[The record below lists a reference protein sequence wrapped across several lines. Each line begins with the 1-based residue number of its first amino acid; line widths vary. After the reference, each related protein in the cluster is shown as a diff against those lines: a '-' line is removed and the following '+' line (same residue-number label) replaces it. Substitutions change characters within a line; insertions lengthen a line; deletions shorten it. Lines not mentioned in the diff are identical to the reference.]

1 MKKANISAIFGM
13 VSVAVLGFTPHV
25 SAELKVVTSIKPI
38 HSLVSSVMDGVG
50 SSELLIEGASS
61 PHAYA
66 MRPSQARS
74 LQDADVVFWVGPEL
88 ESFLVKPISTTAKN
102 ATSVPLIKSDGLI
115 TRTFRDGHGHHDHD
129 HGKHDKHKH
138 DEHKHDQHKHDEH
151 KHDHAKHDEH
161 KHDEHKHDHAKH
173 DEHKHHDHAGHDHG
187 AHGKDALDS
196 HIWLDPE
203 NAKAMTR
210 AIANALSAAD
220 PGNAAL
226 YSKNAA
232 ALLDRL
238 DQLSGELRAKVA
250 PLHDKR
256 FVVFHDAY
264 QYFEVRY
271 GLESAG
277 AITLNPDVLP
287 GAEHLRDI
295 KEKVAS
301 LGATCVFAEPQFK
314 PKLVEVVIEGTAAK
328 SGVLDPLGV
337 DIARGK
343 DQYFDLMTA
352 MAQSMRDCL
361 S

>member
-1 MKKANISAIFGM
+1 MKKVNVSAILGIF
-13 VSVAVLGFTPHV
+13 SVALVGFTPHV

-38 HSLVSSVMDGVG
+38 HSLVSSVMAGAG

-74 LQDADVVFWVGPEL
+74 LQDADVVFWIGSDL
-88 ESFLVKPISTTAKN
+88 ETFLVKPISTTAKN
-102 ATSVPLIKSDGLI
+102 ATSVSLIESDGLVK
-115 TRTFRDGHGHHDHD
+115 RHFRDGHDHHDHHD
-129 HGKHDKHKH
+129 HGKHEEEKH
-138 DEHKHDQHKHDEH
+138 EEE

-161 KHDEHKHDHAKH
+161 KHDEHDEHKH
-173 DEHKHHDHAGHDHG
+173 DEHKHDHAGHDHG
-187 AHGKDALDS
+187 AHGKDAIDP
-196 HIWLDPE
+196 HIWLDPD

-210 AIANALSAAD
+210 AISNALSAAD
-220 PGNAAL
+220 AANAAL

-232 ALLDRL
+232 ALINRL
-238 DQLSGELRAKVA
+238 DQLSEELRSTVA
-250 PLHDKR
+250 PLRDKR

-264 QYFEVRY
+264 QYFEARY
-271 GLESAG
+271 GLESSG
-277 AITLNPDVLP
+277 AITLNPEVLP
-287 GAEHLRDI
+287 GAEHLREI

-328 SGVLDPLGV
+328 SGVLDPLGAN
-337 DIARGK
+337 IAKGP
-343 DQYFDLMTA
+343 DQYFDLMKA
-352 MAQSMRDCL
+352 MANSMRDCL